1 MAELMKLIEAN
12 GAFKSD
18 LMQSYL
24 SSVHGRDSS
33 LFSANLTSTSALVQ
47 QHTGVN
53 LNLNQSAV
61 TSQGF
66 PVSSV
71 NFSSRS
77 EYSTESTTGNNNFG
91 DNMNG
96 NSVCVPST
104 RFVNDNL
111 PSIISLD
118 NMNTSSLPN
127 LNELNKLNLTSPG
140 TRSNINTT
148 NINAGATADT
158 TDNLNAN
165 APSVKH
171 VTDDAQKKLEPTGA
185 RPSAPD
191 TNANNTIDIAQIISE
206 VRERLADSRQQLI
219 DQVTGEIV
227 DAHMNTTIN
236 TFANVQAANER
247 IQRETIDMPDMS
259 SLSINGSN
267 LWQHFMGAM
276 LPEITKVI
284 KFCTKLPGFAE
295 IDQEDKVTLIKHGC
309 FEVMVARFCI
319 LIDHVKE
326 EMLDPTLQM
335 KAPRNVVQS
344 MPMGPFLDQFFNVA
358 NQFNPLGLNDG
369 EIGLFTAIL
378 IISPERQGLKNQKAV
393 TVLQQLFIQSLYL
406 MLKNSHQDAELT
418 VTSLMNLVPVF
429 HKINEDHLKFLKM
442 IKMKSPAEFE
452 KKFPA
457 LHKELF
463 DTC

>member
-1 MAELMKLIEAN
+1 MAELMKLIQAN

-24 SSVHGRDSS
+24 SSVHHGRDSS
-33 LFSANLTSTSALVQ
+33 PSDARLTSSSTLVQ
-47 QHTGVN
+47 QHTNVN
-53 LNLNQSAV
+53 LNLNQSTM

-77 EYSTESTTGNNNFG
+77 EYSTESTTGNNNLG
-91 DNMNG
+91 GNLNG
-96 NSVCVPST
+96 NSVCVSST

-118 NMNTSSLPN
+118 NMNTLPN
-127 LNELNKLNLTSPG
+127 LNELNKLNLNNPG
-140 TRSNINTT
+140 TRTNINTT
-148 NINAGATADT
+148 TKTITGATAEPIE
-158 TDNLNAN
+158 NLNAN
-165 APSVKH
+165 VASMKH
-171 VTDDAQKKLEPTGA
+171 VTDEAQNKLQPNGA
-185 RPSAPD
+185 RPNVPD
-191 TNANNTIDIAQIISE
+191 TNANNTIDIAQIISQ
-206 VRERLADSRQQLI
+206 VRERLVDSKQQLI
-219 DQVTGEIV
+219 DQVTASVV
-227 DAHMNTTIN
+227 DAHTNTTIN
-236 TFANVQAANER
+236 TFANVQAAHER
-247 IQRETIDMPDMS
+247 IEREAADMPDMS
-259 SLSINGSN
+259 SMSINVTN

-284 KFCTKLPGFAE
+284 KFCTKLPGFSE
-295 IDQEDKVTLIKHGC
+295 IDQEDKVNLIKHGC

-326 EMLDPTLQM
+326 EMLDPTLQV
-335 KAPRNVVQS
+335 KASRNMVQS

-378 IISPERQGLKNQKAV
+378 IISPERQGLKNRTAV
-393 TVLQQLFIQSLYL
+393 NVLQQLFIQSLYL
-406 MLKNSHQDAELT
+406 MLEKSHQDAEQTLNS
-418 VTSLMNLVPVF
+418 VMNLVPVF

-452 KKFPA
+452 KKFPP
-457 LHKELF
+457 LHRELF